1 MTHSNKRG
9 ERTTLEEN
17 VPWILRWYSSLGSL
31 TRYLGFLPVPK
42 EVKKQNWEKERGF
55 IYRLAKLGK
64 ERPSFFLHGVCDSL
78 PASTQEIMRQT
89 GLRINRLNVRQPK
102 GSSWKVTEP
111 RLPPLSLS
119 LASRGISLSLSLEFK
134 YLLFPS
140 LSAGTG
146 DIVVWW
152 NQLVCVSLSSS
163 LFLGGSG
170 RELEN
175 N

>member
-1 MTHSNKRG
+1 MTHSHKRG

-42 EVKKQNWEKERGF
+42 EVKKQNWVKERGF

-64 ERPSFFLHGVCDSL
+64 ERPSFFPHGVCDSL
-78 PASTQEIMRQT
+78 PTSIQEIMRQT

-111 RLPPLSLS
+111 RLPPLYLS

-134 YLLFPS
+134 YLLFPPA
-140 LSAGTG
+140 LLFQQVLGT
-146 DIVVWW
+146 
-152 NQLVCVSLSSS
+152 
-163 LFLGGSG
+163 
-170 RELEN
+170 
-175 N
+175 